1 MTPFLQ
7 ENVVFREVYC
17 FLGGNEGNA
26 GWCGGDGLLPAGVRM
41 GGVLRSGIR
50 HHVHPGQRGAFGG
63 RRLRLV

>member
-26 GWCGGDGLLPAGVRM
+26 GWCRGDGLLP
-41 GGVLRSGIR
+41 GGFTSEKTK
-50 HHVHPGQRGAFGG
+50 PAQAEMK
-63 RRLRLV
+63 RR